1 MDLPRDSWAR
11 KRETI
16 NSNGNETLVSV
27 FPFRLSDRQHLY
39 FADHSDDT
47 SLNGLFRAEVSRKTL
62 RAFSFVETRAKS
74 EHKNSRIYEG

>member
-16 NSNGNETLVSV
+16 NSNGNEMLVSV
-27 FPFRLSDRQHLY
+27 FPFRLSDRY
-39 FADHSDDT
+39 HSDDT
-47 SLNGLFRAEVSRKTL
+47 SRNGLFRATVSRKTL

-74 EHKNSRIYEG
+74 EHKSSRIYEG